1 LDVWIIKVVIQMEDK
16 KIKEFVK
23 ERYSKIAT
31 NEESSNSCSCC
42 GGEENSIIKQAQAAG
57 YTMEEIKSIPSDA
70 VFGLGCGNP
79 TAMAEI
85 NSGETVLD
93 LGSGG
98 GIDVFLAANKVG
110 DQGKVIGVDMTKD
123 MVETAVKNA
132 NQGGYENVEFK
143 EGEIENLP
151 IGDNTIDLIISNC
164 VINLTPDKLKAY
176 NEAYRVLNTD
186 GRILVSD
193 IVTDGEIPPEIRKNF
208 QAWAGC
214 IAGAL
219 EKQEYLD
226 TIKKAGFKDVEIVSE
241 HVFTEPQMDERL
253 IGKIISVQIK
263 AYKSSNLKDNENC
276 GCGETSQIIDN
287 SCTDELQES
296 KEVQCCESESDDKS
310 KEEGCGESVD
320 EPKEN
325 SGCGCSCGMDTE
337 YPDESIINNPDNPKF
352 IAADNFIKELENYAN
367 SLGIK
372 VGYAQITQEILIK
385 DKFIQYPNAIVLTM
399 EMGKEIIDAT
409 PGPEAQKLNDS
420 AYEKLGNMSYKI
432 SDYIR
437 EHGYATEVAHPYSS
451 IVKFSQLGQKAGLG
465 GIGQSGLLITP
476 DLGPRQKISA
486 IFVSIANLPI
496 KRSNEHSWIT
506 NYCERCGKCIKA
518 CPEKA
523 LIEKEV
529 SSGEKEIEFKQKLCI
544 GCSEGCTYCIE
555 ECPFDQK
562 EYTYIKERF
571 DKMNAKLNQR

>member
-1 LDVWIIKVVIQMEDK
+1 MEDK
-16 KIKEFVK
+16 KVKEFVK

-31 NEESSNSCSCC
+31 NEKSSNSCSCC
-42 GGEENSIIKQAQAAG
+42 GGEENSFIKQAQAAG
-57 YTMEEIKSIPSDA
+57 YTVEEIKSIPTDA

-79 TAMAEI
+79 TALAEI

-110 DQGKVIGVDMTKD
+110 DMGKVIGVDMTKE

-132 NQGGYENVEFK
+132 KESGYENVEFK

-151 IGDNTIDLIISNC
+151 IEDNSIDLIISNC

-176 NEAYRVLNTD
+176 REAYRVLKPE

-193 IVTDGEIPPEIRKNF
+193 IVTDGEIPTEIRKNF

-219 EKQEYLD
+219 DKQEYID

-241 HVFTEPQMDERL
+241 QIFTEPNMDERL
-253 IGKIISVQIK
+253 VGKIISVQIK
-263 AYKSSNLKDNENC
+263 AYRKLNSNETEKC
-276 GCGETSQIIDN
+276 GCEESLEVVND
-287 SCTDELQES
+287 SCKDESVES
-296 KEVQCCESESDDKS
+296 KEVKCCESESDDRS
-310 KEEGCGESVD
+310 MEAGCCESESAA
-320 EPKEN
+320 EPKED
-325 SGCGCSCGMDTE
+325 SGCGCGCGSDNE
-337 YPDESIINNPDNPKF
+337 YPDESIVNNPNKPKV
-352 IAADNFIKELENYAN
+352 IADDNFIKGLENYAR
-367 SLGIK
+367 SIGIK
-372 VGYAQITQEILIK
+372 DVGYAQITPEILINNR
-385 DKFIQYPNAIVLTM
+385 FIQYPNAIVLTM
-399 EMGKEIIDAT
+399 EMGKEIIEAT

-420 AYEKLGNMSYKI
+420 AYEKLGKLSYKI

-437 EHGYATEVAHPYSS
+437 ENGYATEVAHPYGG

-465 GIGQSGLLITP
+465 WIGQSGLLITP
-476 DLGPRQKISA
+476 ELGPRQKISA

-496 KRSNEHSWIT
+496 NETNEHSWIT
-506 NYCERCGKCIKA
+506 DYCEKCGKCIKA

-529 SSGEKEIEFKQKLCI
+529 CCGEKETEFIQKLCI

-555 ECPFDQK
+555 GCPFDQK
-562 EYTYIKERF
+562 EYTHIKERF
-571 DKMNAKLNQR
+571 DKMNAKLKSKK